1 MTQEDKNTLIEAIE
15 WEKGSYL
22 DNEMYDYGAVA
33 MANNIIEI
41 IQNMPTEAPTKHCCG
56 KCRTE

>member
-1 MTQEDKNTLIEAIE
+1 MTNEEKEKLIEAIE

-22 DNEMYDYGAVA
+22 NEELYDYGAIA

-41 IQNMPTEAPTKHCCG
+41 IQNMPTEIQEKHYCG
-56 KCRTE
+56 RCRAE